1 MLKKDHLDAPWP
13 DSRTVDP
20 KQIERFHKLAEEWWK
35 PDGKF
40 RVAHKFN
47 AARRDYIVSRIA
59 RHLGRNAGS
68 EDALAGVRI
77 LDVGCGAGLLSE
89 PLAKYGAE
97 VVGVDPT
104 ARNIEIARWHAA
116 QQGLSIDYRHGLAE
130 HVLES
135 GERFDVVIN
144 AEVVEHVA
152 DPRQL
157 MTDCGDLVKPG
168 GLLFVAT
175 LNRTARAFL
184 LAIVGAEYVLGWLP
198 KGTHDWT
205 RFLRPDEIRRMIRRS
220 GLRVTEVVGMTYS
233 PLADRWRVSR
243 STGVNYMLLAAKAP
257 R

>member
-1 MLKKDHLDAPWP
+1 MLTKDHFDSPWP

-20 KQIERFHKLAEEWWK
+20 KQIERFQALAEEWWK

-47 AARRDYIVSRIA
+47 AVRRDYVVSRIA
-59 RHLGRNAGS
+59 RHFGR
-68 EDALAGVRI
+68 DASSAEALSGLKI

-89 PLAKYGAE
+89 PLAKRGAE

-116 QQGLSIDYRHGLAE
+116 QEGLSIDYRHGLAE
-130 HVLES
+130 HVLET

-184 LAIVGAEYVLGWLP
+184 LAIVGAEYVLNWLP

-220 GLRVTEVVGMTYS
+220 GLRVTEVMGMRYS
-233 PLADRWRVSR
+233 PLADRWRLSR
-243 STGVNYMLLAAKAP
+243 DTGVNYMLLAAKAP